1 MVTRQ
6 KTPSRRQFLTMMPA
20 SLLGLMSPP
29 TLSDEIKSEL
39 EKQAVLAHILET
51 IDQVGIIIPGEGF
64 KSIQLGDSVD
74 ELIKIWG
81 QPGNV
86 NRKGTLSYQLSINTV
101 VHFVVNK
108 DRIKTIAVV
117 GKPGS
122 MTRIDNGVRFGMT
135 QGQVL
140 AQFIATPDKQKPQLI
155 RYKALG
161 IELGFSSN
169 TLTEIAIFKPEN

>member
-1 MVTRQ
+1 MVSA
-6 KTPSRRQFLTMMPA
+6 P
-20 SLLGLMSPP
+20 LLGLMSFPA
-29 TLSDEIKSEL
+29 LSAGINSEQ
-39 EKQAVLAHILET
+39 EKQVILAHILET
-51 IDQVGIIIPGEGF
+51 IDQVGIIIPGKGF

-74 ELIKIWG
+74 KLIELWG
-81 QPGNV
+81 QPGNI

-101 VHFVVNK
+101 VHFLINK
-108 DRIKTIAVV
+108 GRIKTIAVL

-122 MTRIDNGVRFGMT
+122 MTRINNGVRFGMP

-140 AQFIATPDKQKPQLI
+140 AQFNNVTPDKQKPQLI

-169 TLTEIAIFKPEN
+169 ILTEIAVFKPKN